1 MSEQELARD
10 LGFLEAYTLGL
21 GTMIGAGIFVLPG
34 IVAEA
39 AGPAS
44 MVSFTIGGIVA
55 LLAALSLSELA
66 TGMPRAGGSYY
77 YINHALGSFF
87 GTIVGWGMWAGL
99 MFATAFYMLGFGQY
113 LLDQPSTAIGVVVA
127 AVVMAALLTLLNYRG
142 VKETG
147 SFQNYI
153 VIALVGLILVF
164 ILIGLPQIDTGLL
177 QPFTAGQGWA
187 AVGVTAGTVF
197 VTFIGF
203 EVIATSAEEIKNPG
217 RNLPL
222 AMVAAVVTPTLLYV
236 LVMLVSTGVLP
247 VPELATSDVPVAD
260 VARAT
265 AGALGAVTVAGF
277 TVQFSVIGGVVM
289 IIGAVL
295 ATISSAN
302 ASILSAARVNFAMG
316 RDKILAEWL
325 NQIHGKYRTPY
336 RAILATGGVILL
348 LIASPLPIA
357 TLADV
362 AAFMFLVTYAL
373 VHIAVIVLRR
383 AEPEDYEP
391 DFRIPSWGYPAIPI
405 VGFLGC
411 VAVLVQMGDTSL
423 IEVSGVTLLSVVQA
437 IGLGIIL
444 LSIGWWAYY
453 SREKAIS
460 TALVGEAVA
469 PSEPETPEDD
479 VYRVVVP
486 IANPATE
493 QALMGY
499 AAASAYGHEGK
510 AELVA
515 VNVIEVPPQMSPE
528 QIELEEERVERQQ
541 ELLDSARGTA
551 ETLDIPLRTRAM
563 VGRNAGRALLSVVE
577 EEEADHVLMGWSGQR
592 RRRDAIFGSTLD
604 PVIERATCEVT
615 LVTNPSRA
623 PGRIVALAGRGPN
636 APSAV
641 RRAGELTRTFADA
654 SLTLLNVQPPAE
666 EEGAESEETDD
677 ETPSPTAVG
686 EDAITSVATAAGLD
700 ASKYESRVVV
710 SDAVRESLLETV
722 HEYDTVSVGATG
734 QNFAA
739 RALYGS
745 IPQAIV
751 EQSDETV
758 LIARD
763 ADQSPRTVR
772 DALRDRLQRL
782 LEEE

>member
-1 MSEQELARD
+1 MADQELARD

-34 IVAEA
+34 IVAGR

-44 MVSFTIGGIVA
+44 MVSFAIGGFVA

-66 TGMPRAGGSYY
+66 TGMPKAGGSYY
-77 YINHALGSFF
+77 YVNRALGGLF
-87 GTIVGWGMWAGL
+87 GSIVGWGMWAGL

-113 LLDQPSTAIGVVVA
+113 LAGLHPIFPIIASAL
-127 AVVMAALLTLLNYRG
+127 VMGALLTLVNYRG

-147 SFQNYI
+147 SLQNVI
-153 VIALVGLILVF
+153 VILLVVLIIGFIVFGLTAIDPSLLEPFAPEGWGAVGL
-164 ILIGLPQIDTGLL
+164 
-177 QPFTAGQGWA
+177 
-187 AVGVTAGTVF
+187 TAGTVF

-222 AMVAAVVTPTLLYV
+222 SMIAAVVTPTILYV

-247 VPELATSDVPVAD
+247 IDVLEASNIPVAD
-260 VARAT
+260 VANEY
-265 AGALGAVTVAGF
+265 LGTLGSLA
-277 TVQFSVIGGVVM
+277 M

-295 ATISSAN
+295 ATVSSAN

-316 RDKILAEWL
+316 RDRLLSEWL
-325 NQIHGKYRTPY
+325 NQIHSNFRTPY

-348 LIASPLPIA
+348 LIAGPLPID

-362 AAFMFLVTYAL
+362 AAFSFLVTYAL
-373 VHIAVIVLRR
+373 VHVAVIVLRR
-383 AEPEDYEP
+383 ADPDGYDP
-391 DFRIPSWGYPAIPI
+391 DFRIPSILYPTVPILGGLACIGVMVQMRPI
-405 VGFLGC
+405 VQGIGIAII
-411 VAVLVQMGDTSL
+411 AVGVIWYIVYARDRAVSTS
-423 IEVSGVTLLSVVQA
+423 
-437 IGLGIIL
+437 
-444 LSIGWWAYY
+444 
-453 SREKAIS
+453 
-460 TALVGEAVA
+460 LVGEAIA
-469 PSEPETPEDD
+469 SEPAAETEDES

-486 IANPATE
+486 VANPVTE
-493 QALMGY
+493 ETLIRY
-499 AAASAYGHEGK
+499 AAASAYGHDGPT
-510 AELVA
+510 ELVA

-551 ETLDIPLRTRAM
+551 EALDIPLRTRAM
-563 VGRNAGRALLSVVE
+563 VGRNAGSALLSVIE
-577 EEEADHVLMGWSGQR
+577 EEEADHVLMGWGGKR

-604 PVIERATCEVT
+604 PVIERAPCEVT
-615 LVTNPSRA
+615 LVTNPSRS

-636 APSAV
+636 APTAI
-641 RRAGELTRTFADA
+641 RRAGELARTFDDA
-654 SLTLLNVQPPAE
+654 SLTLLNVQPPVD
-666 EEGAESEETDD
+666 EEGSEEGDD
-677 ETPSPTAVG
+677 GNNETLTPTAVG
-686 EDAITSVATAAGLD
+686 EDAIDSVATAAGLD
-700 ASKYESRVVV
+700 GSEYEPRVVV
-710 SDAVRESLLETV
+710 SDTVRESLLETV
-722 HEYDTVSVGATG
+722 NDYDTVSVGATG
-734 QNFAA
+734 ESLAA

-751 EQSDETV
+751 EQSDGTV

-772 DALRDRLQRL
+772 DAIRDRLQRV
-782 LEEE
+782 LEEK